1 MSGLLLLQI
10 CTSAFTHRLQPFYLA
25 IEMLKHPVHTVSH
38 LGMNIWG
45 GGGGGGG
52 SCQYKPRLAQMFRN
66 GKTANPIDAM
76 LQLAQSILNIGFT
89 LVKRWDRGK

>member
-10 CTSAFTHRLQPFYLA
+10 CTGAFTHRLQPFYLISYRNA
-25 IEMLKHPVHTVSH
+25 KTSSAYSFSFRHEYT
-38 LGMNIWG
+38 G
-45 GGGGGGG
+45 GGGE

-66 GKTANPIDAM
+66 GKTANPIGTM

-89 LVKRWDRGK
+89 LVKRWDGGK

>member
-1 MSGLLLLQI
+1 MCIHTQATTILLSYRNVK
-10 CTSAFTHRLQPFYLA
+10 TSSAYSFSFRYEYT
-25 IEMLKHPVHTVSH
+25 
-38 LGMNIWG
+38 G

-66 GKTANPIDAM
+66 GKTANPNDAM

>member
-1 MSGLLLLQI
+1 
-10 CTSAFTHRLQPFYLA
+10 
-25 IEMLKHPVHTVSH
+25 MLKHPVHTVSH
-38 LGMNIWG
+38 LGMNIRG
-45 GGGGGGG
+45 GGE

-66 GKTANPIDAM
+66 GKTVNPNDAM

>member
-1 MSGLLLLQI
+1 M
-10 CTSAFTHRLQPFYLA
+10 LQPFYLA
-25 IEMLKHPVHTVSH
+25 IEMLTHTCTVSH
-38 LGMNIWG
+38 LGMNIRG
-45 GGGGGGG
+45 GE

-66 GKTANPIDAM
+66 GKIANPNDAM